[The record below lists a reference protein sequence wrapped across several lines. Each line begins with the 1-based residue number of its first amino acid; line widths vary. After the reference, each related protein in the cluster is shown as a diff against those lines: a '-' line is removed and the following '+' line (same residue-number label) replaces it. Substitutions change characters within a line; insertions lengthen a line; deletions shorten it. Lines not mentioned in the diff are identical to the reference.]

1 MDRIRRPKAMVL
13 PDSALIPERNLQ
25 STPTEFTHEVIAEQP
40 YYYVGPQQAA
50 PPEGKFPAGT
60 KVKLYAH
67 DGGPVC
73 QVVDARGLCVW
84 TAFSGLRRLPQAKG
98 S

>member
-1 MDRIRRPKAMVL
+1 MDHMRRPKATVL
-13 PDSALIPERNLQ
+13 PDAALVPDRNLIQ
-25 STPTEFTHEVIAEQP
+25 PPPTQFTHEIIAEQP
-40 YYYVGPQQAA
+40 YYYTGPHQAA

-60 KVKLYAH
+60 KVKLIAH

-73 QVVDARGLCVW
+73 QVADDRGLCVV
-84 TAFSGLRRLPQAKG
+84 TAFSGLQPLP